1 MDKYIQLYSDIK
13 KAAEE
18 FSKISQNETIRV
30 VSHLDADGISS
41 CSILLKALD
50 RQNRKYAV
58 SIVQN
63 IDEQLVQELSA
74 ESYKYITFTDLGS
87 GQFLILKENLKHKS
101 IFIFDHHELEST
113 EQAENIV
120 HVNPHFFGIDG
131 SKEISGA
138 GVTYLFAKALDE
150 NNKDM
155 AHIAVVG
162 AIGDVQ
168 ENNGFEKLNSEILK
182 DAIEAEKIKVI
193 PGLKVFGA
201 QTKPIYKLLAQ
212 STQYKISN
220 VTGSESKA
228 IQFLQQIGI
237 NPKEGNKWRMLDDL
251 DEDEMKTLVTEIIMR
266 RLNEKQPEA
275 IVGPTYI
282 LCNEEKQSPLRDA
295 KEFST
300 LLNACGRMDKSDLGI
315 GACLNDHALKIKAV
329 EHMAD
334 YRKEIV
340 RAMNWFEENYNTNQL
355 IKGKNYVIIN
365 AEDKI
370 LHTMVGT
377 LASIISKSNYL
388 GNGMLIL
395 SMARMGD
402 GNTKASL
409 RMCTDENERDLR
421 TIISEIAETVN
432 GTSGGHIGAAGAVI
446 KTEMEFQFI
455 ENAKAVFE
463 KIQGKVLQ

>member
-1 MDKYIQLYSDIK
+1 MEKYIQLYSHIK
-13 KAAEE
+13 KAADD
-18 FSKISQNETIRV
+18 FSKISQSQVIRI

-41 CSILLKALD
+41 CSILIKALI
-50 RQNRKYAV
+50 RANRPYVV

-63 IDEQLVQELSA
+63 IDEPLIQTLLA
-74 ESYKYITFTDLGS
+74 EPHKYVAFTDLGS
-87 GQFLILKENLKHKS
+87 GQFLILKEKLKEKN
-101 IFIFDHHELEST
+101 IFIFDHHELESA
-113 EQAENIV
+113 EEAENII

-131 SKEISGA
+131 SREISGA

-150 NNKDM
+150 KNKDM
-155 AHIAVVG
+155 AHIAVIG

-168 ENNGFEKLNSEILK
+168 EASGFEKLNSEILN
-182 DAIEAEKIKVI
+182 DAVEAGKIKVV

-201 QTKPIYKLLAQ
+201 QTKPLYKLLAH
-212 STQYKISN
+212 STQYKISD

-237 NPKEGNKWRMLDDL
+237 SPKEGSRWRMLDDL
-251 DEDEMKTLVTEIIMR
+251 DEEEKKTLVTEIIMR

-275 IVGPTYI
+275 IIGPTYI
-282 LCNEEKQSPLRDA
+282 LSDEEKQSPLRDA

-300 LLNACGRMDKSDLGI
+300 LLNACGRMDKAELGI
-315 GACLNDHALKIKAV
+315 GVCLNDKKLKVKAI

-340 RAMNWFEENYNTNQL
+340 RAMNWFEENYNTNKL

-370 LHTMVGT
+370 MHTMVGT
-377 LASIISKSNYL
+377 VASIISKSNYL
-388 GNGMLIL
+388 ENGMLVL

-409 RMCTDENERDLR
+409 RMCSDESEQDLR
-421 TIISEIAETVN
+421 SIISRIAEKVN
-432 GTSGGHIGAAGAVI
+432 GTAGGHTGAAGAVI
-446 KTEMEFQFI
+446 KTEMESQFI
-455 ENAKAVFE
+455 EDAKAEFE
-463 KIQGKVLQ
+463 KISC